1 VSASFRLLLADDE
14 PLELEALRVFAVAHG
29 AFSEIR
35 EATNGRSAVEAAVSF
50 RPDVIALDI
59 RMPGMDGLEAAR
71 AIRGFD
77 QRARIVFLTAFG
89 ELDYARAAFK
99 VRADDFVLKPV
110 SEDAFREAMDRAILA
125 LREAGATVGT
135 AAGTAAGAAA
145 GGRQAEGRGG
155 AFGVRNAERA
165 LMEAILRGAEQDAA
179 DLARRAF
186 DASAQAGTDLQESRR
201 VARAIVALLERELFS
216 EFGRKFESA
225 AAVEAA
231 LSRSRDRG
239 EVIQALADS
248 ARAFARETG
257 ALKADPHRKAVEAAL
272 AFIEANWRNQ
282 ISLEE
287 ASGAAGLSRFHF
299 SRVFRAATG
308 STFTDYVCAKRV
320 ERAKELLADG
330 ELPIKKICDLAGFSD
345 PAYFAS
351 AFRKREGLSPSEY
364 RTLIARRGS
373 ARLLSK

>member
-1 VSASFRLLLADDE
+1 MSASFRLLLADDE
-14 PLELEALRVFAVAHG
+14 PLELEALRAFAVAHG

-50 RPDVIALDI
+50 RPDIIALDI

-110 SEDAFREAMDRAILA
+110 SEAAFREAMDSAILA
-125 LREAGATVGT
+125 LREAGAAVD
-135 AAGTAAGAAA
+135 A
-145 GGRQAEGRGG
+145 RLAEGRSG
-155 AFGVRNAERA
+155 AFGARDAELRLA
-165 LMEAILRGAEQDAA
+165 EAILRGSEADAA

-186 DASAQAGTDLQESRR
+186 DVSAQAGTDLQESRR
-201 VARAIVALLERELFS
+201 VAGALVAALERGLLA

-225 AAVEAA
+225 AAVEDA
-231 LSRSRDRG
+231 LRRSRDRA
-239 EVIQALADS
+239 EIVEALADS
-248 ARAFARETG
+248 ASAFARETG

-272 AFIEANWRNQ
+272 AFIETNWRNQ

-320 ERAKELLADG
+320 ERAKELLAEG